1 MSKMTKKD
9 IENIIPHRDPFL
21 LIDEILEIEPGKWIK
36 GVKHVKEQEYYFKGH
51 FPQNPIMPG
60 VLQIETIA
68 QAGAVAVLILPEN
81 RGKLVL
87 FAGIDKAR
95 FKRKVKPGD
104 ELYLKD
110 KAKKDFC
117 RAVVL
122 EKKGEGRCRL
132 KIERTPLFNTSQN
145 ENPTGSDKISSVET
159 ILDKIGFPPLPP
171 YIKRD
176 DDPAVAA
183 IDKLRYQ
190 TVYACKAGAVAAPT
204 AGLHFTNQLIEHLK
218 YAGIRFAYI
227 TLHVGTGTFKPIT
240 AENLQ
245 DHQIHYLLMMYHLY
259 IHFLHL
265 L

>member
-104 ELYLKD
+104 ELVIEVTIESFRRNIGRGKG
-110 KAKKDFC
+110 
-117 RAVVL
+117 RATV
-122 EKKGEGRCRL
+122 EGELACTAD
-132 KIERTPLFNTSQN
+132 IMFA
-145 ENPTGSDKISSVET
+145 
-159 ILDKIGFPPLPP
+159 IG
-171 YIKRD
+171 
-176 DDPAVAA
+176 
-183 IDKLRYQ
+183 
-190 TVYACKAGAVAAPT
+190 
-204 AGLHFTNQLIEHLK
+204 
-218 YAGIRFAYI
+218 
-227 TLHVGTGTFKPIT
+227 
-240 AENLQ
+240 
-245 DHQIHYLLMMYHLY
+245 
-259 IHFLHL
+259 
-265 L
+265 